1 MSDLIAAF
9 EEHLSITQA
18 KSSLTVTSY
27 LQDVKQYEEFM
38 DEDIAKISTEKVIS
52 FLSTFTNK
60 RTLNRKLAS
69 INAFLYFCSEIG
81 YQVAKIHIP
90 MAKLPKTLPKF
101 MDYDQIRQK
110 LASVDHGKPFAKR
123 DYAFVLFL
131 YATGARVSE
140 AINVQKDDI
149 EEGWVKI
156 RFAKNQKERVVPI
169 AKPALDAL
177 KQYLA
182 DRKQTGSHLWLNY
195 QSKPISRIT
204 AYKIVKNLL
213 NVSPHFLRHS
223 FASSL
228 ILGGADLRVVQEL
241 LGHSDINTTSIY
253 THIKQDNLKQ
263 TIDDFHPLRS

>member
-18 KSSLTVTSY
+18 KSSLTVSSY
-27 LQDVKQYEEFM
+27 VQDIKQYEEFV
-38 DEDIAKISTEKVIS
+38 DEDVSKISTEKVIS
-52 FLSTFTNK
+52 FLGSFNNK

-81 YQVAKIHIP
+81 FTVQKIHIP
-90 MAKLPKTLPKF
+90 MAKLQKTLPKY
-101 MDYDQIRQK
+101 MEYEQILQK
-110 LASVDHGKPFAKR
+110 LSSVDLSKPFAKR

-156 RFAKNQKERVVPI
+156 RFAKNQKERVVPV

-177 KQYLA
+177 NEYLKN
-182 DRKQTGSHLWLNY
+182 REQRGSYLWLNY
-195 QSKPISRIT
+195 NSKPISRIT
-204 AYKIVKNLL
+204 AYKIVKKLL

-228 ILGGADLRVVQEL
+228 ILGGADLRIVQEL

-253 THIKQDNLKQ
+253 THIKQHNLKQ